1 VQAYRYQSYR
11 SGKTCGIVLGEGS
24 TEADKGGG
32 HVKLILDETVLGGAS
47 RKHVT
52 LHRQDGSTDRLSLSR
67 SDSGAAVELKLDRHE
82 CAVMQMQENSVGP

>member
-1 VQAYRYQSYR
+1 
-11 SGKTCGIVLGEGS
+11 
-24 TEADKGGG
+24 
-32 HVKLILDETVLGGAS
+32 VKLILDETVLGGAS